1 TWDDLFTRVES
12 GGGPIRGFPRGLD
25 VMAVLGSKRAREVLH
40 ELGDDAYSNK
50 PRSLTYDQAL
60 AALVD
65 EYSKLSDLDWNR
77 NLYWSWLYALK
88 PLLAEYGAG
97 YPTFMTTKAYRT
109 RLLNAALASWAQLRH
124 DTILYAKQ
132 SYTMGRA
139 AMAPAVEGYVEPLPE
154 FYARLLAPAR
164 MTNRG
169 LTETQVLDAAAKR
182 RLDAFEK
189 LLERLLAIA
198 ETELAEQPL

>member
-1 TWDDLFTRVES
+1 MATSRKQVDGLPRHGPALCARFVHDGQAGLPTVGEPTRQDIFTRVES

-65 EYSKLSDLDWNR
+65 EYGKLSDLDWNR

-88 PLLAEYGAG
+88 PL
-97 YPTFMTTKAYRT
+97 
-109 RLLNAALASWAQLRH
+109 
-124 DTILYAKQ
+124 
-132 SYTMGRA
+132 
-139 AMAPAVEGYVEPLPE
+139 
-154 FYARLLAPAR
+154 
-164 MTNRG
+164 
-169 LTETQVLDAAAKR
+169 
-182 RLDAFEK
+182 
-189 LLERLLAIA
+189 
-198 ETELAEQPL
+198 